1 MTYLQ
6 NYNRWLNSPCVDEKM
21 KEELRSIQGD
31 EKEIES
37 RFFSMLSFG
46 TAGLRGILGA
56 GLFRMN
62 IYTVRY
68 ATQGM
73 ADLIVNM
80 GEEGKKRGVVIA
92 YDCRNMSWEF
102 ACEAACVLA
111 ANGIRVFLF
120 DALRPTPELSFA
132 VRYLG
137 TIAGINI
144 TASHNPK
151 EYNGYKAYWE
161 DGAQLSQS
169 HAAEV
174 SKSILSKDIFDDTR
188 YMTFEEAKSQGF
200 VTIIGEEI
208 DKAYLRA
215 VLGESVDT
223 ESIEAVAD
231 QFSMVYTPF
240 HGAGYRMVPEILS
253 MIGIK
258 NLHFVKEQMVPDGNF
273 PTVKSPNPEEK
284 EGFALAI
291 ELAKKEGADL
301 ILGTDPDADRVG
313 IIVKN
318 NEGQFVT
325 LSGNQVGVMLLDF
338 IIKGL
343 KAKGQL
349 PANALAIKTVVTT
362 QMADKVAK
370 DNGVD
375 VANVFTGFRFIGE
388 RMKEAEETG
397 KNTFIFGF
405 EESYG
410 YLKGTYARDKD
421 AIVAA
426 MLIAQM
432 ACSYRKRGM
441 SLYEGMESLYKEY
454 GYFSEQAISVVMEGL
469 DGLERMKGLMQKL
482 RLQIPGCIAGQ
493 EVTVFK
499 DYEEGYVLDMKTG
512 QKKPTGFQKSNVLS
526 YEFDD
531 GSSFHIRPSGTE
543 PKIKCY
549 LLIKGD
555 SHTDVEEKMQRLIV
569 DVKEM
574 LK

>member
-6 NYNRWLNSPCVDEKM
+6 NYEKWLNSPQIDEKT
-21 KEELRSIQGD
+21 KEELRSIGGD
-31 EKEIES
+31 DKEIES
-37 RFFSMLSFG
+37 RFFSMMSFG

-56 GLFRMN
+56 GLSQMN
-62 IYTVRY
+62 LYTVRY

-73 ADLIVNM
+73 ADLIVNE
-80 GEEGKKRGVVIA
+80 GQEGKDRGVAIA
-92 YDCRNMSWEF
+92 YDCRNMSYEF
-102 ACEAACVLA
+102 AREAACVLA

-132 VRYLG
+132 VRHLH
-137 TIAGINI
+137 TMAGINI

-161 DGAQLSQS
+161 DGAQLSQN
-169 HAAEV
+169 HAVIV
-174 SKSILSKDIFDDTR
+174 SQSILAKDIFNDTR
-188 YMTFEEAKSQGF
+188 HIPFEEAQKLGL

-208 DKAYLRA
+208 DKAYLQA
-215 VLGESVDT
+215 VYEQSVDLESVG
-223 ESIEAVAD
+223 AVAD
-231 QFSMVYTPF
+231 RFKMIYTPF
-240 HGAGYRMVPEILS
+240 HGAGYRLVPKILS

-258 NLHFVKEQMVPDGNF
+258 NIRFVPQQMEPDGNF

-284 EGFALAI
+284 AGFALAI
-291 ELAKKEGADL
+291 EMAKKEGADL

-318 NEGQFVT
+318 NEGQYVT

-338 IIKGL
+338 VIKGL
-343 KAKGQL
+343 RAKGAL

-362 QMADKVAK
+362 QMADQVAK
-370 DNGVD
+370 DNGVE

-397 KNTFIFGF
+397 KHTFIFGF

-421 AIVAA
+421 AVVAA

-432 ACSYRKRGM
+432 ACAYKRRGM
-441 SLYEGMESLYKEY
+441 SLYEGMESLYEEY
-454 GYFSEQAISVVMEGL
+454 GYFGEQGISIVMEGL
-469 DGLERMKGLMQKL
+469 DGLERMKDLMERL
-482 RLQIPGCIAGQ
+482 RIQIPLQIAGLKV
-493 EVTVFK
+493 VTFK
-499 DYEEGYVLDMKTG
+499 DYQEDYILDMATG
-512 QKKPTGFQKSNVLS
+512 QKKPTGFQRSNVLS
-526 YEFDD
+526 FEFED

-549 LLIKGD
+549 LLIKGI
-555 SHTDVEEKMQRLIV
+555 SHPDVEEKMQQLAVSAR
-569 DVKEM
+569 EM